1 MLRRWWPLGVSL
13 LLAGVG
19 IAAGV
24 WQTGRG
30 HAKEMLRDRYEA
42 MLRDAPVTLDGS
54 AGEAAALDLR
64 RVSVRGR
71 WLAERTVFL
80 DNRVLHGR
88 AGFHVL
94 TPLKIAGSE
103 RLLLVNRGWVAVGA
117 DRTQLPT
124 APTPAEAVSV
134 EGIARTLPDAAF
146 RLGEDAPGSRIWQSI
161 EAGRVAQAFGP
172 AMLPLV
178 VQQTSDSADGLV
190 REWDRPDFGIDKHR
204 GYALQWFGLALVSVV
219 FAGLFIHRQL
229 RPGHET

>member
-1 MLRRWWPLGVSL
+1 MHRWWPLGVSL

-42 MLRDAPVTLDGS
+42 MLRDAPVTLD
-54 AGEAAALDLR
+54 AASRDGVALDLR
-64 RVSVRGR
+64 RVTVRGH
-71 WLAERTVFL
+71 WLSERTVFL

-94 TPLKIAGSE
+94 TPLRIEGSE

-117 DRTQLPT
+117 DRAQLPPV
-124 APTPAEAVSV
+124 PTPADVVGV
-134 EGIARTLPDAAF
+134 EGVARTLPATAF
-146 RLGEDAPGSRIWQSI
+146 RLGEDAPGSRIWQAV

-172 AMLPLV
+172 AMLPLL

-204 GYALQWFGLALVSVV
+204 GYALQWFALALASVV

-229 RPGHET
+229 RPRHET

>member
-30 HAKEMLRDRYEA
+30 HTKEMLRDRYEA
-42 MLRDAPVTLDGS
+42 MLKDAPVTLD
-54 AGEAAALDLR
+54 AASRDGTALDLR
-64 RVSVRGR
+64 RVTVGGH

-103 RLLLVNRGWVAVGA
+103 RMLLVNRGWIAVGP
-117 DRTQLPT
+117 DRAQLPPV
-124 APTPAEAVSV
+124 PTPTDAVSV
-134 EGIARTLPDAAF
+134 EGIARTLPDTAF

-161 EAGRVAQAFGP
+161 EARRVAQAFGP
-172 AMLPLV
+172 AMLSLV

-190 REWDRPDFGIDKHR
+190 REWDRPDFGTDKHR
-204 GYALQWFGLALVSVV
+204 GYALQWFALALASVV

-229 RPGHET
+229 RPGPET